1 MLVVPTPLPV
11 ALSSQRGGQDG
22 RGTTL
27 PPMSGFPW
35 TSLITAVVPATA
47 VLAGAA
53 LTGRQNN
60 QAGRPAALKAGY
72 AGLVQAGIALEAFL
86 KAVRSEM
93 GGESR
98 PGLRWRIR
106 MILRRD

>member
-1 MLVVPTPLPV
+1 
-11 ALSSQRGGQDG
+11 
-22 RGTTL
+22 
-27 PPMSGFPW
+27 MSGFPW
-35 TSLITAVVPATA
+35 KSLITAAVPAA
-47 VLAGAA
+47 AA

-60 QAGRPAALKAGY
+60 QAGRTAALKAGY